1 MNGLY
6 EFYTALKEAT
16 SRTVNSAF
24 ETFIDNE
31 INIPKGIRAI
41 ASTSQKHLREFLSSE
56 EDRDD
61 AFPRVLLI
69 EDNDFLGGS
78 FARHTKIW
86 PLDDIDIYIPLDG
99 HSLFYSEWG
108 MVQPYTVVSDDIL
121 TSNPLLKP
129 RWMKGQY
136 ISSQKLISEFA
147 TVLNRHYPNQ
157 TKIKPNRQAVSIRMT
172 HGETNSGDGLGY
184 DVVPCFSM
192 KPHNNTE
199 LPFYLMPNGNDG
211 WIRTNPRCYECNQLV
226 VCFMYFLIQ
235 SNISQTNSQLSAK
248 IVTLMIVFFIAGD
261 FASHYIS
268 YSGLSKISEVILNKC
283 DKLRNDQ
290 AIDIND
296 IIRAMNDYNCALIK
310 SPPIPDFIYKRDQ
323 DKLNKAWRAHR
334 KERD

>member
-6 EFYTALKEAT
+6 KFYTALKEAT
-16 SRTVNSAF
+16 SRTINSAF
-24 ETFIDNE
+24 ETFMDNE
-31 INIPKGIRAI
+31 INIPKGIRSI

-56 EDRDD
+56 KDRDD
-61 AFPRVLLI
+61 TFPRVLLI

-108 MVQPYTVVSDDIL
+108 MVQPYTVVSDSII

-129 RWMKGQY
+129 RWMTAQY

-157 TKIKPNRQAVSIRMT
+157 TKIKANRQAVSIRMT
-172 HGETNSGDGLGY
+172 HGETNSGGGLGY

-199 LPFYLMPNGNDG
+199 FPFYLMPNGNDG
-211 WIRTNPRCYECNQLV
+211 WIRTNPRLDNEISKQLHT
-226 VCFMYFLIQ
+226 
-235 SNISQTNSQLSAK
+235 SNYKTYRK
-248 IVTLMIVFFIAGD
+248 TV
-261 FASHYIS
+261 
-268 YSGLSKISEVILNKC
+268 K
-283 DKLRNDQ
+283 
-290 AIDIND
+290 
-296 IIRAMNDYNCALIK
+296 LIK
-310 SPPIPDFIYKRDQ
+310 YWNNLKLKGSINSYYIELAIARIYWLTNAR
-323 DKLNKAWRAHR
+323 N
-334 KERD
+334 E